1 MNVTIEHIGIYAKDL
16 ESSREYYEKYFG
28 AVSNS
33 RYENPRGFSSY
44 FLTFESGAR
53 LEIMHHISLENR
65 TCKEMESGLSHVAF
79 SVGSREAVCELTER
93 IAADGY
99 EIFKPVR
106 ETGDGYFESCVS
118 DPDGNR
124 VEITV

>member
-1 MNVTIEHIGIYAKDL
+1 MKVTIEHLGIYSKDL
-16 ESSREYYEKYFG
+16 ERSIEYYEKYFG

-33 RYENPRGFSSY
+33 KYVNPTGFSSY

-53 LEIMHHISLENR
+53 LEIMHHINLEHR
-65 TCKEMESGLSHVAF
+65 TCREMESGLSHIAF
-79 SVGSREAVCELTER
+79 SLGSKEAVIELTEK
-93 IAADGY
+93 ISADGY
-99 EIFKPVR
+99 EIFKPLR
-106 ETGDGYFESCVS
+106 ETGDGYFESCVA